1 MAARFSRLHGLPAK
15 SSALFVLVR
24 TSTPDRVLE
33 EVKGMGGKILRTS
46 LTHEDETK
54 LQTALNA
61 AKQ

>member
-1 MAARFSRLHGLPAK
+1 MKDLADGLPAK